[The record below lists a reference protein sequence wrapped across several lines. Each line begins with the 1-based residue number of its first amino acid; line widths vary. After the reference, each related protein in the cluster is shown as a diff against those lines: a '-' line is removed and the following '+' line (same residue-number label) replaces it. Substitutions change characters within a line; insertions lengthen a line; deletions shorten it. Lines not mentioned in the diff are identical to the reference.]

1 MKNKIKQMV
10 KNTAFVLAV
19 FAVLSLMSS
28 YILLKSHFVG
38 SSIDIVFHWSRIYEI
53 RDSILNGNGLF
64 SRVALNKFNESG
76 SAVMTMYPYINLLPV
91 IILSLFV
98 KSFVHLVYI
107 TFILRNF
114 LSLIVA
120 YFACYSFNKNKWI
133 SFIFSISYVLSTM
146 TLFYSFILMDI
157 GVSSS
162 LIFIP
167 MVLFG
172 TYRLIN
178 ANKWLELTIGI
189 SAVIFCHVIT
199 SVMISMLVIVI
210 LVINWRSLVK
220 RKTLISL
227 LKCFSMTI
235 ILTGFFWIPFIFL
248 YLHNQ
253 ISMPNVWWKL
263 SGTDIN
269 TFMSFVFNNSVVLT
283 LNIMSVRYITTI
295 AFVGIIVGII
305 FYNHME
311 RPDKQ
316 IFWIAIASLFLTS
329 SLFPWNELNNTFV
342 RSTFQFSWRIF
353 IVTQVLLCYIFAVSV
368 IKLCKNK
375 RQIFGVTC
383 LVTLTV
389 MCMQVSGQ
397 REVVDHFYQNRYNII
412 HIIRDDQ
419 GLYTDYFPKN
429 SLKIADDISQHKV
442 GISKRKKISVKLLD
456 NGKFKFKL
464 SKKAK
469 SIKMPF
475 IMYKGIDYQIKVN
488 GHKAKFYSDDHSQ
501 LTINNVNKG
510 KNTVRVIVHKSWYDY
525 LSYVLSSL
533 GIVILLYSLIKEYSF
548 KQNIRRSK

>member
-1 MKNKIKQMV
+1 MV
-10 KNTAFVLAV
+10 NNTAFIVAI
-19 FAVLSLMSS
+19 FAILSLMSS

-53 RDSILNGNGLF
+53 RASILNGNGLF

-91 IILSLFV
+91 VMISLFI

-146 TLFYSFILMDI
+146 TLFYSFILMDM

-167 MVLFG
+167 MALFG
-172 TYRLIN
+172 TYCLIN
-178 ANKWLELTIGI
+178 DHKWLELTIGI

-199 SVMISMLVIVI
+199 AVMISMLVIII
-210 LVINWRSLVK
+210 LILNWRSLVK
-220 RKTLISL
+220 RETLISL
-227 LKCFSMTI
+227 LKSFSMTI
-235 ILTGFFWIPFIFL
+235 LLTGVFWLPFIFL

-253 ISMPNVWWKL
+253 ISMPIVWWKL

-283 LNIMSVRYITTI
+283 LNIMTVRYITTI

-305 FYNHME
+305 FYKHMD

-353 IVTQVLLCYIFAVSV
+353 IITQVLLCYIFAVSV

-375 RQIFGVTC
+375 RQIFVVTC
-383 LVTLTV
+383 LVTLAV

-397 REVVDHFYQNRYNII
+397 REVVDHFYQNRYNIR
-412 HIIRDDQ
+412 HIIKDDQ

-429 SLKIADDISQHKV
+429 SLKISDDISQHQV
-442 GISKRKKISVKLLD
+442 RISRRKKISVKLLD
-456 NGKFKFKL
+456 NGKFKFEL
-464 SKKAK
+464 SKKVK

-475 IMYKGIDYQIKVN
+475 ILYKGIDYQVKVDGYN
-488 GHKAKFYSDDHSQ
+488 AKFHADKHSQ

-510 KNTVRVIVHKSWYDY
+510 KHTVQVIVHNSWYDY
-525 LSYVLSSL
+525 LAYALSSIGIIVVLSAWIKSL
-533 GIVILLYSLIKEYSF
+533 LFSRK
-548 KQNIRRSK
+548 